1 MRALYLI
8 LIVVVLSLLVW
19 FGWWSFGRS
28 PEQQVLARQ
37 MAFMAALEDRDWSE
51 VKGMLTN
58 DYMDD
63 YGHDRDSAVEDAQTV
78 LGGFL
83 TLTVKPEVVFK
94 QVVPDLAML
103 KVKIQIEGKGL
114 GMSDVVVGQVNNLTQ
129 PWFFHWH
136 KKGRWPWD
144 WKIVQI
150 HHDELRL
157 PQ

>member
-1 MRALYLI
+1 MRPLYLI
-8 LIVVVLSLLVW
+8 IIAVVLILLAW
-19 FGWWSFGRS
+19 FGWWSFGRT

-37 MAFMAALEDRDWSE
+37 MAFIAALEDRDWSE
-51 VKGMLTN
+51 VKGMLTD

-63 YGHDRDSAVEDAQTV
+63 YGHDRNSAVDDAQTA
-78 LGGFL
+78 LGSFL

-94 QVVPDLAML
+94 QILPDLAML
-103 KVKIQIEGKGL
+103 KVKIQMEGKGL
-114 GMSDVVVGQVNNLTQ
+114 GASDYVVGYVNNLTQ

-150 HHDELRL
+150 HNDELRI
-157 PQ
+157 P

>member
-1 MRALYLI
+1 MRWLYSFIAI
-8 LIVVVLSLLVW
+8 LVLVWLSW
-19 FGWWSFGRS
+19 FGWWSLGRT

-37 MAFMAALEDRDWSE
+37 IAFLAAVEDRDWDE
-51 VKGMLTN
+51 VKSMLTT
-58 DYMDD
+58 DYSDD
-63 YGHDRDSAVEDAQTV
+63 YGHDRDSAVDDASTI
-78 LGGFL
+78 LGGFIS
-83 TLTVKPEVVFK
+83 LTVKPEVVFK
-94 QVVPDLAML
+94 QVLPELAML
-103 KVKIQIEGKGL
+103 KVKIQMEGRGL
-114 GMSDVVVGQVNNLTQ
+114 GMSDVVVGQVNAMTQ